1 MARVTDATRRQVA
14 SMLRNRDLTEGM
26 DDPARLHGLS
36 REQVMEAMAF
46 HLQTCLLP
54 AFHRTETMGFEPMLD
69 ALADLIDPDGGR

>member
-36 REQVMEAMAF
+36 REQVMEAM
-46 HLQTCLLP
+46 
-54 AFHRTETMGFEPMLD
+54 GFEPMLD

>member
-1 MARVTDATRRQVA
+1 
-14 SMLRNRDLTEGM
+14 MLRNRDLTEGM

-36 REQVMEAMAF
+36 KAQVMEAMAF